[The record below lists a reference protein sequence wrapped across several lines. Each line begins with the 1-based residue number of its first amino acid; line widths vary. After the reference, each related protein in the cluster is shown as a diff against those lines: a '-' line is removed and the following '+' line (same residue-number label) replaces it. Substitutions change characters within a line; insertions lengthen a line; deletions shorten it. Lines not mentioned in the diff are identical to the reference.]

1 MAKKFY
7 TDINLLKN
15 ELQNA
20 AIQNLAEAPDSPVE
34 GQIYYD
40 TVDDEIKY
48 WNGSNWITVG
58 TTGSEQGEGITITA
72 DNTDPDFG
80 DILIALRNAANLTDN
95 TVSKWDDANEQ
106 FVDSVI
112 TSDGTNVGI
121 NNATPSVALDVTGDA
136 IFSGNSTFLGGDY
149 IIKQLPSFS
158 MGDGDVDDEYLIIAQ
173 QSTPIPAEDDLE
185 EDDSLENYHQDVTG
199 VTGRIYFSR
208 GDNATVNN
216 TGYIEIAAQTSF
228 DSNSLNNFDLTEFKI
243 VGDNLFFTEI
253 EEIDV
258 DGVKY
263 LALKASPDV
272 GAASNHFFFAGILS
286 DDGTDT
292 NILTRV
298 RASDEIITVTDPQP
312 AGFPITPY
320 VRQNENGY
328 IGINKA
334 EPIYWLDVDADNIR
348 VGLHT
353 IGAGAS
359 TQKDNYEM

>member
-20 AIQNLAEAPDSPVE
+20 AIQNLAEAPADPVE

-95 TVSKWDDANEQ
+95 TVSKWDDTNEQ

-121 NNATPSVALDVTGDA
+121 NNTTPSVALDVTGDA

-158 MGDGDVDDEYLIIAQ
+158 MGDGEI
-173 QSTPIPAEDDLE
+173 
-185 EDDSLENYHQDVTG
+185 
-199 VTGRIYFSR
+199 GR
-208 GDNATVNN
+208 AHV
-216 TGYIEIAAQTSF
+216 
-228 DSNSLNNFDLTEFKI
+228 
-243 VGDNLFFTEI
+243 
-253 EEIDV
+253 
-258 DGVKY
+258 
-263 LALKASPDV
+263 
-272 GAASNHFFFAGILS
+272 
-286 DDGTDT
+286 
-292 NILTRV
+292 
-298 RASDEIITVTDPQP
+298 
-312 AGFPITPY
+312 
-320 VRQNENGY
+320 
-328 IGINKA
+328 
-334 EPIYWLDVDADNIR
+334 
-348 VGLHT
+348 
-353 IGAGAS
+353 
-359 TQKDNYEM
+359 